1 MIRLTHVLL
10 LALACSSVSYAWP
23 DPLSETLIGD
33 GKADETQAIQSAIDA
48 AEGAI
53 VLPKGTFRITKP
65 LVIELDKVGFTS
77 VIGNGVATLV
87 MDGPGPALKV
97 VGTHFASADPGG
109 FNDRVWTRQRMP
121 LIDGLGI
128 TATHAEADGIHAIGT
143 MQITIARTH
152 IRGCRHGIRLLQNNR
167 NVIIADC
174 HLYEN
179 SGVGVYYDDVNLH
192 QSNISNSHISYNGG
206 GGVVSR
212 KGNVRNLHI
221 TGCDLESN
229 MSPEQPPTANVL
241 IDCRDSKYGTAEVA
255 ITGCTIQHN
264 HKAPGSAN
272 VRIIGHSSAS
282 ETLTREGHV
291 TITGNVFSD
300 VFVNVHLESCRG
312 VTLTG
317 NTFWMGFD
325 HNLLVE
331 KCHSVVVGPN
341 NFERNP
347 RYAYSDSTE
356 SVNDVIFRD
365 CEDCTITGLHITN
378 VHAAAA
384 MTVEGCRRMNIS
396 NCTILDCDN
405 VGLSLI
411 DLVNSR
417 VNGFLIRDDRPDSQ
431 SVPVRIEGGSGNT
444 IDTELLKTK

>member
-1 MIRLTHVLL
+1 MIRSTHVLL

-23 DPLSETLIGD
+23 APLSETLIGD

-109 FNDRVWTRQRMP
+109 FNERVWTRQRMP

-264 HKAPGSAN
+264 HKAADSAN

-282 ETLTREGHV
+282 DTLTREGHV

-300 VFVNVHLESCRG
+300 VFVNVHLENCRG
-312 VTLTG
+312 VTMTG

-331 KCHSVVVGPN
+331 KCHSVVMGPN
-341 NFERNP
+341 NFDRNP

-365 CEDCTITGLHITN
+365 CEDCTISGLHITN
-378 VHAAAA
+378 VHAPAA
-384 MTVEGCRRMNIS
+384 MTVERCRRMNIS

-411 DLVNSR
+411 DLVDSR
-417 VNGFLIRDDRPDSQ
+417 VSGFLIRDDRPNSQ
-431 SVPVRIEGGSGNT
+431 SVPAKINGGSGNT
-444 IDTELLKTK
+444 IDAELLETK